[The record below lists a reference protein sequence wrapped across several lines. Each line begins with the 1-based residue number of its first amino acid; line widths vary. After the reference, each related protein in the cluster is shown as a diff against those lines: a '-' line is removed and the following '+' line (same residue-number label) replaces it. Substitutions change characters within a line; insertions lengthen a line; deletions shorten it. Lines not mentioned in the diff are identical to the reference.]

1 MDGNNAIKR
10 YPVVLRFEGL
20 KPSDLGGYEGHRTRR
35 GGDLG
40 HVDGGRKHL
49 NRRLIGDEDWA
60 AKALDEIDAIRVGNF
75 AAELESLEARKRK
88 KDIKRRLAEGPHDPW
103 RPTRHGPMRELI
115 LTANKEWFDDD
126 LSGFLGEGGNQ
137 RVEEF
142 ERLAVGWLTHQF
154 GDDVIHARADLDE
167 QTYHIHAVIMPR
179 VTVEMTRT
187 NKKTGETKVI
197 ATRRMLQPS
206 KFEVIEDYEK
216 AQDSVGEWFAELGL
230 VRGERRKQAIRD
242 ALTDGREPPAKRRHV
257 RPAEWRQREELRLA
271 RDAERL
277 ERRKR
282 EVEARE
288 AEADG
293 IIGFADAIASG
304 AIDESGREIANDSAQ
319 DDGEAAAPG
328 PVAPVGIASAGYARA
343 RRAFRAASKRIWR
356 RAEVEAQQQ
365 VAKDVAEIRKADAVL
380 AQALDLLPSGL
391 QQRLL
396 QVRRAISARLVG
408 IDRRA
413 QRQDETFHQKETQDG
428 GRKKYN
434 ENKR

>member
-1 MDGNNAIKR
+1 MDGNNAPKR

-40 HVDGGRKHL
+40 HVDESRKHL
-49 NRRLIGDEDWA
+49 NRRLIGNEDWA
-60 AKALDEIDAIRVGNF
+60 VKALDEIDEIRTGNF
-75 AAELESLEARKRK
+75 AAELEGLEARKRK

-142 ERLAVGWLTHQF
+142 ERLAVSWLKHQF

-167 QTYHIHAVIMPR
+167 QAYHIHAVIMPR

-257 RPAEWRQREELRLA
+257 RPAEWRQQEELRLA
-271 RDAERL
+271 REAARL
-277 ERRKR
+277 ETRKR
-282 EVEARE
+282 EVKARE
-288 AEADG
+288 AEAES
-293 IIGFADAIASG
+293 IIGFADAVASG
-304 AIDESGREIANDSAQ
+304 AVDESGRAIT
-319 DDGEAAAPG
+319 DDGPDDGGEPAAPK
-328 PVAPVGIASAGYARA
+328 PVGAMRIASTGFARV
-343 RRAFRAASKRIWR
+343 RGAFRAASKRIR
-356 RAEVEAQQQ
+356 MRAEADAQRQ
-365 VAKDVAEIRKADAVL
+365 VAKDVAEIRKADEVL
-380 AQALDLLPSGL
+380 AQALDWLPGAL
-391 QQRLL
+391 QRRLI
-396 QVRRAISARLVG
+396 QVRRSISTRLVG
-408 IDRRA
+408 IDLRA
-413 QRQDETFHQKETQDG
+413 QREGETFHQKETRDPGKGKSQ
-428 GRKKYN
+428 
-434 ENKR
+434 